1 AASRTPV
8 QAAAPV
14 VDENSIRA
22 QVLAEQKARVN
33 GINDLFAMFGGRY
46 QTLQAQCLADP
57 ECSLEQAREKLLNE
71 MGRESTPSNKNTPAH
86 IYAGNGNFVG
96 DGIRQAL
103 MARAGFEKTER
114 DNVYNGMTLRE
125 YARMSLTE
133 RGIGVSG

>member
-1 AASRTPV
+1 MPESIRNMITPPRNSAPRVQDNEPEASRTPV

-71 MGRESTPSNKNTPAH
+71 MGRPMKLLPCWRMRPGCPVPNVWH
-86 IYAGNGNFVG
+86 M
-96 DGIRQAL
+96 DLLIR
-103 MARAGFEKTER
+103 
-114 DNVYNGMTLRE
+114 
-125 YARMSLTE
+125 
-133 RGIGVSG
+133 

>member
-1 AASRTPV
+1 M

-71 MGRESTPSNKNTPAH
+71 MGLIFMPVTVILWGTGPA
-86 IYAGNGNFVG
+86 
-96 DGIRQAL
+96 R
-103 MARAGFEKTER
+103 R
-114 DNVYNGMTLRE
+114 
-125 YARMSLTE
+125 
-133 RGIGVSG
+133 

>member
-1 AASRTPV
+1 TEEFKKMPESIRNMITPPRNSAPRV
-8 QAAAPV
+8 PDDEPAAPV

-46 QTLQAQCLADP
+46 QALQAQCLADP

-86 IYAGNGNFVG
+86 IYAGNG
-96 DGIRQAL
+96 
-103 MARAGFEKTER
+103 
-114 DNVYNGMTLRE
+114 
-125 YARMSLTE
+125 
-133 RGIGVSG
+133 

>member
-1 AASRTPV
+1 M

-71 MGRESTPSNKNTPAH
+71 MGASPRHPIKIPRLIFMPVTV
-86 IYAGNGNFVG
+86 ILWGR
-96 DGIRQAL
+96 DCQAL
-103 MARAGFEKTER
+103 MARAGFEKP
-114 DNVYNGMTLRE
+114 NVI
-125 YARMSLTE
+125 MSTT
-133 RGIGVSG
+133 GSASVKVGVSGAHCRA